1 MDWQPDPVSLRQLV
15 DLLQQSTTPNTEI
28 HTRVTQQLRSFDNI
42 PDYNKY
48 LAFIFSQLQQENIST
63 RVAAGLV
70 LKNNIRINFQIIPP
84 EVVEYVKVCA
94 LQALSDGMA
103 EVRST
108 AGTIIT
114 TLCSTYG
121 FESWPDLLKQLVNL
135 LDNQNILIVEGS
147 INALQKICEDSARV
161 LRCDSESQLYYII
174 PKFIE
179 LFNSPS
185 VKVRR
190 DAIDCTNQ
198 FILMKAEPLTRY
210 LKNFLNGLYQCTSD
224 PSPEIKKVVCQA
236 LVMVL
241 EVYPNE
247 LLEELP
253 NVIKYMLFCTQDEDE
268 SVALEACEFW
278 LTFAEQPMMIMNLV
292 SFIPDIV
299 PVLLKGM
306 IYSPNDIAIIK
317 GLDEDDTNVP
327 DHEQDIK
334 PRHHKSKQHYHSA
347 QEQHDG
353 DEDLDE
359 SDDEDYDDDDDDDSK
374 YSEWNLRKCSAAALD
389 VMASTIGDKLLDVLL
404 PLLSNE
410 LQSTEWEHVESA
422 ILALGAIGEGCQE
435 GMKAHLPT
443 LWPFLLSNLEN
454 PKPLVRS
461 ITCWT
466 LGRYTKWSLDPPPEV
481 DIKLHRQT
489 YFMPLLQ
496 KLLDRILDN
505 NKRVQEAGCSAFA
518 TLEEIA
524 QDELIP
530 FLKPILE
537 KFAVA
542 FTKYQNKNLLILYD
556 AVGTLADSIGDVL
569 NQPELIEILM
579 PPLLDRWNQIS
590 DDDNGIF
597 PLLECLSSVAIALG
611 PGFIPFAQPIWQR
624 CLVIID
630 RTFALDNAFK
640 QNLTDEKPDKDFII
654 VALDLLSGIFQGL
667 GSQVDYI
674 MSTSNQSLFEIL
686 LKSIRDDALD
696 VQQSAYALL
705 GDVAISCFKY
715 LKPVLPEFMGEIV
728 KVITTYTNDY
738 QELVCNNA
746 IWATGEISLQAMDDM
761 KPYVSSIIE
770 HLIMTLLQDSKS
782 PSLLENV
789 AITISRIGY
798 VCPEVVS
805 VYLEKFFKQWCRVLR
820 NIADNKEKES
830 AFFGMCKMIEANPNA
845 VVNDIVFF
853 CDAVVQW
860 THLSPQL
867 NMYFINILNGFKQML
882 GENWEACLEKYPDEN
897 MKQII
902 KQRLQERYQI

>member
-1 MDWQPDPVSLRQLV
+1 MDWQPEPVSLQQLV

-28 HTRVTQQLRSFDNI
+28 HMRVTQQLRSFDNI

-48 LAFIFSQLQQENIST
+48 LAFIFTHLQQENIST

-70 LKNNIRINFQIIPP
+70 LKNNIKMNYGIIPL
-84 EVVEYVKVCA
+84 EVIEYVKPCA
-94 LQALSDGMA
+94 IQALNDNI
-103 EVRST
+103 VDIRST

-114 TLCSTYG
+114 TICSTYG
-121 FESWPDLLKQLVNL
+121 FESWPELLKQLVSL
-135 LDNQNILIVEGS
+135 LDNQNILIVESS
-147 INALQKICEDSARV
+147 INALQKICEDSASV
-161 LRCDSESQLYYII
+161 LRYDNENDLYYII

-190 DAIDCTNQ
+190 DAIDCANQ
-198 FILMKAEPLTRY
+198 FILMKADFLTCHM
-210 LKNFLNGLYQCTSD
+210 KNFLNGLYQCTSD

-236 LVMVL
+236 FVMIL

-247 LLEELP
+247 LMEELP
-253 NVIKYMLFCTQDEDE
+253 NVVKYMLYCTQDEDE

-278 LTFAEQPMMIMNLV
+278 LTFAEQPMMLMNLS

-317 GLDEDDTNVP
+317 GLDEDDTNIP
-327 DHEQDIK
+327 DNEQDIK
-334 PRHHKSKQHYHSA
+334 PRHHKSKQHYHP
-347 QEQHDG
+347 EQPHEFN
-353 DEDLDE
+353 EDYEE
-359 SDDEDYDDDDDDDSK
+359 SDDDFDDDDDDDEK

-389 VMASTIGDKLLDVLL
+389 VMASTIGDKLLEVLL
-404 PLLSNE
+404 PLLNTE

-422 ILALGAIGEGCQE
+422 ILALGAVGEGCQE
-435 GMKAHLPT
+435 GMKVHLPT
-443 LWPFLLSNLEN
+443 LWQFLLSNLDN

-466 LGRYTKWSLDPPPEV
+466 LGRYAKWSLDPSIGTDVE
-481 DIKLHRQT
+481 LHRRT
-489 YFMPLLQ
+489 YFNPLLE

-524 QDELIP
+524 QGELIP
-530 FLKPILE
+530 YLKPILE
-537 KFAVA
+537 KFAIA

-556 AVGTLADSIGDVL
+556 AVGTLADSVGEAL

-579 PPLLDRWNQIS
+579 PPLNDRWNQIS

-624 CLVIID
+624 CINIIE
-630 RTFALDNAFK
+630 RTFILDDAYK
-640 QNLTDEKPDKDFII
+640 RGETEEKPDKDFII

-667 GSQVDYI
+667 GNQI
-674 MSTSNQSLFEIL
+674 EFLMSSSYQSLLDII
-686 LKSIRDDALD
+686 LKSVRDDALD

-705 GDVAISCFKY
+705 GDVAISAYEY
-715 LKPVLPEFMGEIV
+715 LKPRLPEFMIDIV
-728 KVITTYTNDY
+728 KVITTYNENYHD
-738 QELVCNNA
+738 LVCNNA
-746 IWATGEISLQAMDDM
+746 IWATGEISLKAMDDM
-761 KPYVSSIIE
+761 KQYIGSIIE
-770 HLIMTLLQDSKS
+770 PLIMKLNQESKS
-782 PSLLENV
+782 LSLLENI
-789 AITISRIGY
+789 AITISRIGF
-798 VCPEVVS
+798 VCPEIVS
-805 VYLEKFFKQWCRVLR
+805 LHLPMFFKQWCSILR
-820 NIADNKEKES
+820 DIADNKEKES

-845 VVNDIVFF
+845 IIEDFVYF
-853 CDAVVQW
+853 CDAIVHW

-867 NMYFINILNGFKQML
+867 NMCFINILNGFKQMI
-882 GENWEACLEKYPDEN
+882 GENWEQCLAKYPDEE
-897 MKQII
+897 MRHII
-902 KQRLQERYQI
+902 RQRLQVRYQV